1 MMTPSTSHD
10 NKEKIPVEIETKSNP
25 DNALVEKRLLRY
37 KRMTRALSRSNIGNA
52 KLGGLQRDLGLS
64 HFEYQWTL
72 SIFFFGYIFMQVPSN
87 IVMRRWR
94 PSTWLGV
101 LMGAWGIIAT
111 CMAACHDFAG
121 IVVCRLLLG
130 ACEAVLSIWY
140 MRKEYARRAGL
151 FFSFSSLAGAFGGLL
166 AYALFILEGI
176 PSVILAAFSAWY
188 LPDKAESATFLT
200 MEERTLQKERL
211 ERDAGASQ
219 DQVPFSWAAAFSV
232 FRDWKLY
239 AYMVIYLLGTCALQ
253 GVTLFLPSIV
263 MNTGTWSHA
272 QSQALT
278 TPPYVL
284 SFLGT
289 LLVSYSSDRF
299 FDRAYHMMACN
310 LIGIIGFL
318 VLILLPPDQVAGQ
331 YTGAC
336 LVVIGVYCNV
346 PPKVSWFS
354 NNFGGDT
361 RRAIASAVIVSFG
374 MAGGALGGQ
383 IYYDPPN
390 YTHGNTIALACLA
403 AQTVI
408 VFMLRTMLARENRRR
423 NEIANNAHARDLEL
437 LRYGGPAM
445 AGDRHPDYR
454 YVL

>member
-1 MMTPSTSHD
+1 MY
-10 NKEKIPVEIETKSNP
+10 
-25 DNALVEKRLLRY
+25 LLAY
-37 KRMTRALSRSNIGNA
+37 LDRSNIGNA

-72 SIFFFGYIFMQVPSN
+72 SIFFFGYIFMQIPSN

-130 ACEAVLSIWY
+130 ACEAGFFPGVIYLLSIWY
-140 MRKEYARRAGL
+140 MRKEYAFRAGL
-151 FFSFSSLAGAFGGLL
+151 FFSFSSAAGAFGGLL
-166 AYALFILEGI
+166 AYGISQIPTDRLQSWQWLFILEGV
-176 PSVILAAFSAWY
+176 PSIVLAAFSTWY
-188 LPDKAESATFLT
+188 LPDNVDNAKFLT
-200 MEERTLQKERL
+200 VQERMLEKERL

-219 DQVPFSWAAAFSV
+219 DQVPFSWVAAFSV

-239 AYMVIYLLGTCALQ
+239 TYMVIYLLGTCALQ

-263 MNTGTWSHA
+263 ANTGTMWSDA
-272 QSQALT
+272 QAQALT

-284 SFLGT
+284 SFIGT
-289 LLVSYSSDRF
+289 LAISYSSDRF

-310 LIGIIGFL
+310 LVGILGFL
-318 VLILLPPDQVAGQ
+318 LLIFLPPEQVAGQ
-331 YTGAC
+331 YTAAC
-336 LVVIGVYCNV
+336 LVVMGVYCNV

-374 MAGGALGGQ
+374 MIGGALGGQ

-403 AQTVI
+403 AQTII
-408 VFMLRTMLARENRRR
+408 VFILRTMLARENRRR
-423 NEIANNAHARDLEL
+423 DKIANNTHARELEL
-437 LRYGGPAM
+437 VRYGGPAM